1 MQPLSGNQRP
11 DLLTSLMD
19 MSLVQRLPREM
30 HLSRSSANTPR
41 LPSFLEMLQNPHVL
55 LTFDK
60 VHNPL
65 RLPRKTT
72 QKPYNILFIKMSQHL
87 RTGYPGIRILWFKQ
101 FLLASIHPYWYS
113 HDCHQNLLP
122 DLALS
127 PPLRFPNAWPVV
139 ISGCFVCV
147 CVCIYIYVY
156 VYVYVC
162 VYVYVYVYMY
172 MCIFVYVYICMWVYA
187 CMYVCMCMYAFMYVC
202 MYVCVCTYTYMYI
215 YIHIYSICRKISSKI
230 TKVPIHGWETILS

>member
-147 CVCIYIYVY
+147 CVC
-156 VYVYVC
+156 VC
-162 VYVYVYVYMY
+162 ICICICIC
-172 MCIFVYVYICMWVYA
+172 MCICICICVHVYVYICICVYLYVSV
-187 CMYVCMCMYAFMYVC
+187 CMYVCMCMYVFMYVC
-202 MYVCVCTYTYMYI
+202 MCVYI
-215 YIHIYSICRKISSKI
+215 YIHVYIYSICRKISSKI

>member
-1 MQPLSGNQRP
+1 MQPLRGNQRP

-147 CVCIYIYVY
+147 CVRVYIYMY
-156 VYVYVC
+156 MYMYM
-162 VYVYVYVYMY
+162 YVYMY
-172 MCIFVYVYICMWVYA
+172 MYMCTCICVYLYMCISVCECMHV
-187 CMYVCMCMYAFMYVC
+187 CMYVCVCIYVFMYVC
-202 MYVCVCTYTYMYI
+202 VCVCTYTYMYI
-215 YIHIYSICRKISSKI
+215 YIYIFH
-230 TKVPIHGWETILS
+230 L